1 MAIYLKFG
9 NIKGNVTAKGFEK
22 QIEVDSVSLRTN
34 RTVSMESGN
43 LSNRETAKPTLR
55 AITLIKKADSSVA
68 ALFKEVVTGAS
79 GQEATLTFVRTG
91 KDGLQAY
98 MSYVLTNCIV
108 SNYAIAAE
116 GDEDPLE
123 CISLSY
129 SKIIVSY
136 TDHDATNKAG
146 SPMRVMYDVAKGE
159 AG

>member
-9 NIKGNVTAKGFEK
+9 NVKGNVTAKGFEK
-22 QIEVDSVSLRTN
+22 QIAVDSVRFKVT

-43 LSNRETAKPTLR
+43 LSNRESAKPNLSTIAL
-55 AITLIKKADSSVA
+55 TKNADSSVA
-68 ALFKEVVTGAS
+68 AIFKEVVTGTS
-79 GQEATLTFVRTG
+79 GQEATITFVRTG
-91 KDGLQAY
+91 KDGLMAY

-108 SNYAIAAE
+108 SGYSIDAF
-116 GDEDPLE
+116 GDTEPSE
-123 CISLSY
+123 SISLSY

-146 SPMRVMYDVAKGE
+146 SPMRVMYDVTKGE